1 MEMEQKKC
9 ISAELWL
16 SQATAGIPFQPD
28 RRAVRAE
35 LETHLEDKAL
45 DFQRIFPD
53 LSQEEA
59 KERAAAEMGDPVEIG
74 TALSKIHRPWLGWL
88 WRVSQV
94 LLALL
99 TALFL
104 VWLISLETSMDNP
117 LWGGYPEDFLPPEN
131 CAPDRISLGGYTF
144 RIVEAV
150 YQDYPESSPYLDGI
164 RVTFQVSSPRVWAMV
179 NTRAVMDGLTLV
191 GADGQRWPMENQ
203 VVDVGQAG
211 TVSPQT
217 DFRLYSWGLF
227 HRTFQASIFVEE
239 PEWDRISLEFS
250 FPLGE
255 FTLSSDLTR
264 EEVSP

>member
-1 MEMEQKKC
+1 MK
-9 ISAELWL
+9 L
-16 SQATAGIPFQPD
+16 SQKMFPAETWLDVAVRKIRFGPD
-28 RRAVRAE
+28 RKAVRAE
-35 LETHLEDKAL
+35 LEAHLEDKAL
-45 DFQRIFPD
+45 DLQRIFPE

-59 KERAAAEMGDPVEIG
+59 QKRAASEMGDPEEIG
-74 TALSKIHRPWLGWL
+74 RELAKVHKSWLGWL

-94 LLALL
+94 LLAFI
-99 TALFL
+99 AAVFL
-104 VWLISLETSMDNP
+104 VWVIPGMGDTMENP

-131 CAPDRISLGGYTF
+131 CTPSRAALDGYTF

-150 YQDYPESSPYLDGI
+150 YQDYPEDSLYRDGI

-179 NTRAVMDGLTLV
+179 NAGAVMDGLTLV
-191 GADGQRWPMENQ
+191 GADGQRWPIENQ
-203 VVDVGQAG
+203 AVDVGQAG
-211 TVSPQT
+211 IVSPET

-227 HRTFQASIFVEE
+227 HRTFQAAVFVEE